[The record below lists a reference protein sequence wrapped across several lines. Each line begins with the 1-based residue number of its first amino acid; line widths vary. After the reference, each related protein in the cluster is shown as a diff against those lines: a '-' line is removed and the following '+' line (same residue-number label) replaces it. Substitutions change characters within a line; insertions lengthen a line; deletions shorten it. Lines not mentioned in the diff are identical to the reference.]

1 MAVIVLTGMPAT
13 GKSTICKAMA
23 EHFGYPV
30 VEKDAIK
37 EELFDTVGFTC
48 YAEKRALDHAANAV
62 VNHMVEQLL
71 KAGGSVI
78 VDNNFDDI
86 SGKHFKE
93 LLEQYAPQCVCV
105 FLRGDLDVLH
115 QRYTLRDNAH
125 ARHLGHVLQEHY
137 PPRPG
142 DSLYYTMTRD
152 EFCEKFMKRG
162 MDSFVCPGGRM
173 EVDTTDFA
181 KVHPEQIVEQ
191 VQKLLKGKEDERID
205 LSL

>member
-13 GKSTICKAMA
+13 GKSTICKALA
-23 EHFGYPV
+23 AHFGFPV

-37 EELFDTVGFTC
+37 EALFDTVGFTC

-62 VNHMVEQLL
+62 VMHMTEQLL

-78 VDNNFDDI
+78 VDNNFDEA
-86 SGKHFKE
+86 SGKNFKA
-93 LLEQYAPQCVCV
+93 LLEQYGPKCVCV
-105 FLRGDLDVLH
+105 FLRGELDVLH
-115 QRYTLRDNAH
+115 RRYTLRDNAH

-162 MDSFVCPGGRM
+162 MDSFECPGQRL
-173 EVDTTDFA
+173 EIDTTDFA
-181 KVHPEQIVEQ
+181 AVHTERIVAQ
-191 VQKLLKGKEDERID
+191 VEKLLEGQK
-205 LSL
+205 

>member
-13 GKSTICKAMA
+13 GKSTICKALA

-48 YAEKRALDHAANAV
+48 YAEKRALDHGANAV
-62 VNHMVEQLL
+62 VCHIVEQIL
-71 KAGGSVI
+71 KTGGSVI

-86 SGKHFKE
+86 SGKRFSA
-93 LLEQYAPQCVCV
+93 LLEQYAPNCACV

-115 QRYTLRDNAH
+115 ARYTIRDNAH

-142 DSLYYTMTRD
+142 DSLYYTMTRE
-152 EFCEKFMKRG
+152 EFYEKFMKRG
-162 MDSFVCPGGRM
+162 MDAFVCPGGRL

-181 KVHPEQIVEQ
+181 KVDARQIVAQ
-191 VQKLLKGKEDERID
+191 VEKMLNDQEK
-205 LSL
+205 

>member
-13 GKSTICKAMA
+13 GKSTVCKALA
-23 EHFGYPV
+23 EHFGFTV

-37 EELFDTVGFTC
+37 EELFDTLGFTC

-62 VNHMVEQLL
+62 VIHVTEQIL
-71 KAGGSVI
+71 KVGGSVI
-78 VDNNFDDI
+78 IDNNFDDV
-86 SGKHFKE
+86 SGKRFRK
-93 LLEQYAPQCVCV
+93 LLEQYGPKCACV

-115 QRYTLRDNAH
+115 ERYTRRDNAH

-152 EFCEKFMKRG
+152 EFEEKFMKRG
-162 MDSFVCPGGRM
+162 MDSFECPGERL
-173 EVDTTDFA
+173 EIDTTDFA
-181 KVHPEQIVEQ
+181 KVDPEEIVTRVEEM
-191 VQKLLKGKEDERID
+191 LKD
-205 LSL
+205 

>member
-13 GKSTICKAMA
+13 GKSTICKALA

-48 YAEKRALDHAANAV
+48 YAEKRALDHGANGV
-62 VNHMVEQLL
+62 VIHTVEQIL
-71 KAGGSVI
+71 KSGGSVI

-86 SGKHFKE
+86 SGKRFSA
-93 LLEQYAPQCVCV
+93 LLTQHAPKCVCV

-115 QRYTLRDNAH
+115 QRYTIRDNAH

-142 DSLYYTMTRD
+142 DSLYYTMTRE
-152 EFCEKFMKRG
+152 EFYEKFMKRG
-162 MDSFVCPGGRM
+162 MDSFVCPGGRL
-173 EVDTTDFA
+173 EIDTTDFA
-181 KVHPEQIVEQ
+181 KVDAQQIVLQ
-191 VQKLLKGKEDERID
+191 VQKILDDQENEL
-205 LSL
+205 

>member
-13 GKSTICKAMA
+13 GKSTICKALA
-23 EHFGYPV
+23 EHFGFPV

-62 VNHMVEQLL
+62 VIHVVEEIL
-71 KAGGSVI
+71 KVGGNVLI
-78 VDNNFDDI
+78 DNNFDDV
-86 SGKHFKE
+86 SGKRFQS
-93 LLEQYAPQCVCV
+93 LLEQYAPKCVCV
-105 FLRGDLDVLH
+105 FLRGDLGVLH
-115 QRYTLRDNAH
+115 RRYTLRDNAH

-152 EFCEKFMKRG
+152 EFFEKFMKRG
-162 MDSFVCPGGRM
+162 MNSFACPGKRL
-173 EVDTTDFA
+173 EIDTTDFA
-181 KVHPEQIVEQ
+181 RVDPEQIIAQVE
-191 VQKLLKGKEDERID
+191 KMLKDQED
-205 LSL
+205 

>member
-13 GKSTICKAMA
+13 GKSTICKALA

-37 EELFDTVGFTC
+37 EEMFDTVGFTC
-48 YAEKRALDHAANAV
+48 YAQKRALDHAANGV
-62 VNHMVEQLL
+62 VIHMVEQIL
-71 KAGGSVI
+71 KADGSVI

-86 SGKHFKE
+86 SGKRFTA
-93 LLEQYAPQCVCV
+93 LLEQYAPLCACV
-105 FLRGDLDVLH
+105 FLHGDPDVLH

-142 DSLYYTMTRD
+142 DSLYYTMTRE
-152 EFCEKFMKRG
+152 EFREKFMKRG
-162 MDSFVCPGGRM
+162 MDSFRCPGQRL
-173 EVDTTDFA
+173 EIDTTDLTA
-181 KVHPEQIVEQ
+181 VHPEQIVEQ
-191 VQKLLKGKEDERID
+191 VEKMLQSGG
-205 LSL
+205 SV